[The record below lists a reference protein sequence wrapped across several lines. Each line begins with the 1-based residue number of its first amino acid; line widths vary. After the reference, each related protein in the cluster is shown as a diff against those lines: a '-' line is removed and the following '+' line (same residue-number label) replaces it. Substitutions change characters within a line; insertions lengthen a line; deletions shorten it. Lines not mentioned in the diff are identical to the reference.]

1 MSLFPSKY
9 DASINNF
16 YFSIIFLNVLVDTP
30 MQGELNSCCHHHPP
44 SGEDVVWDSE
54 KQRSVHDRV
63 ERGFQLVLNSYQ
75 LGSLFLLGLY
85 K

>member
-1 MSLFPSKY
+1 
-9 DASINNF
+9 
-16 YFSIIFLNVLVDTP
+16 

-44 SGEDVVWDSE
+44 SGEDEVWDSE

-63 ERGFQLVLNSYQ
+63 ERGFQLDLNSYQ

>member
-1 MSLFPSKY
+1 
-9 DASINNF
+9 
-16 YFSIIFLNVLVDTP
+16 

-63 ERGFQLVLNSYQ
+63 ERGFQLDLNSYQ